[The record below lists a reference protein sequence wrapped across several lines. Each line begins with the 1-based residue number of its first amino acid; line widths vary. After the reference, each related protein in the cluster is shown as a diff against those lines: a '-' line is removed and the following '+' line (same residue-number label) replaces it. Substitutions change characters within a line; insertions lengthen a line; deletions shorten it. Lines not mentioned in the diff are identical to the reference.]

1 MVFQCSWWEEQRFFK
16 IFDFLTT
23 LNGVLSL
30 FGVMICYLR
39 LRCDNGLVM

>member
-1 MVFQCSWWEEQRFFK
+1 MVFQCSWWEEQHF
-16 IFDFLTT
+16 FDFLTT

-39 LRCDNGLVM
+39 LWCDNGLVM